1 MVFKKL
7 LAGLGLG
14 GVQVDTVIAP
24 QSATPGGTLTGQV
37 NLRAKSDSQ
46 VTAVDL
52 QLLASGS
59 FGEIELARHRV
70 AAGLHITSGSTPS
83 VPFTLPVPAHA
94 PFTALYGHNL
104 PGLTV
109 GVRTHVTVASGS
121 AKSDFDPVTLDA
133 GPVQQRI
140 MDALGTIGARFVRS
154 ELRPSSGLSVPAA
167 HAVTF
172 YAPLPEGQQPGP
184 HIPQIV
190 FLVVPG
196 ADDLT
201 VVVELAARPGAGDRH
216 HLSAADLE
224 RLDTDEDGWINEV
237 DRWLTTV
244 LQQSQAA
251 ATGAFLQPQQPQ
263 QQVGYGRHGRP
274 YAYQGRQPYQYGGY
288 KRRPGMGSAVAAGV
302 GGAAL
307 GFLGGM
313 VISDMMGNAFGSDGD
328 AQAAAGFDDAGGDS
342 GFGEGGFDG
351 GGFDG
356 GFDDGGFDF

>member
-24 QSATPGGTLTGQV
+24 QSATPGGTLVGQV

-70 AAGLHITSGSTPS
+70 AAGLHLTSGSTPS

-104 PGLTV
+104 PGLTI
-109 GVRTHVTVASGS
+109 GVRTHVSVASGS

-133 GPVQQRI
+133 APVQQRI

-154 ELRPSSGLSVPAA
+154 ELRPSAGLAVPAA

-184 HIPQIV
+184 HVPQVV
-190 FLVVPG
+190 FLIVPG

-201 VVVELAARPGAGDRH
+201 VVVELAAQPGAGDRH

-224 RLDTDEDGWINEV
+224 SRNADEDGWINEV
-237 DRWLTTV
+237 DRWLTTI
-244 LQQSQAA
+244 LQRAQTAA
-251 ATGAFLQPQQPQ
+251 PGAFMQPQ
-263 QQVGYGRHGRP
+263 QQIGYGRHGRP

-313 VISDMMGNAFGSDGD
+313 AISNMIGDAFGPDG
-328 AQAAAGFDDAGGDS
+328 AGQAAGAFEDAGG
-342 GFGEGGFDG
+342 
-351 GGFDG
+351 DG
-356 GFDDGGFDF
+356 GFDDGGFDGGGFDDGGFDF

>member
-14 GVQVDTVIAP
+14 GVEVDTVIAP
-24 QSATPGGTLTGQV
+24 QPATPGGAIAGQV

-46 VTAVDL
+46 VTAIEL
-52 QLLASGS
+52 QLLANGPL
-59 FGEIELARHRV
+59 GELELARHRV
-70 AAGLHITSGSTPS
+70 AADLHITSGGASS

-121 AKSDFDPVTLDA
+121 AKGDFDPVTLDA

-140 MDALGTIGARFVRS
+140 MDALGIIGARFVRS
-154 ELRPSSGLSVPAA
+154 ELRPSAGLAVPAA
-167 HAVTF
+167 QAVTF
-172 YAPLPEGQQPGP
+172 YAPMPEGQQPGP

-190 FLVVPG
+190 FLIVPG

-216 HLSAADLE
+216 HLSAADVD
-224 RLDTDEDGWINEV
+224 RFNTDEDGWINEV
-237 DRWLTTV
+237 DRWLTAI
-244 LQQSQAA
+244 LQQHGRTAA
-251 ATGAFLQPQQPQ
+251 PGAFLQPHQPAA
-263 QQVGYGRHGRP
+263 YGEPGHGRGRT
-274 YAYQGRQPYQYGGY
+274 YAYQGHQPYQYGGY
-288 KRRPGMGSAVAAGV
+288 QRRPGMGTAIAAGV

-313 VISDMMGNAFGSDGD
+313 VISDMIGD
-328 AQAAAGFDDAGGDS
+328 AFEPDVADQATEAFADT
-342 GFGEGGFDG
+342 
-351 GGFDG
+351 GFDG
-356 GFDDGGFDF
+356 GFDDEGFDI